1 MVAHIRVFVS
11 LIIFTVLTT
20 LSVSAQSQN
29 EAANQETVRRF
40 LQEVV
45 IGGDL
50 NVLNELV
57 ADDFEYITGPGRLD
71 QEGFAGFIEALGTAF
86 PDAFISVEVMFA
98 DHDLVVDRQTY
109 HGTFTGEFMTE
120 NGPVPPTNEPI
131 RVHEQVI
138 FRFNEAGEIAAI
150 HDFYD
155 YSSFLSQIGVLPMPE
170 ETAIMETIGITNNAE
185 WEVLPMSE
193 NFEQTIRETVPNVY
207 QRLLLEGSDTVAET
221 FAPDFVH
228 HPDPANPG
236 VAVPL
241 EIIVDNGTNLRAA
254 FSNLSITTEDVAA
267 KGNVVAFILRLGGT
281 FENEL
286 LFNNMTIP
294 PNGNQLAMDVH
305 FIVLLDENERV
316 IESWE
321 VYDTFTLGMQLGL
334 IEP

>member
-1 MVAHIRVFVS
+1 MVAHIRVFV
-11 LIIFTVLTT
+11 LLVILTVLTT

-45 IGGDL
+45 IDGDL
-50 NVLNELV
+50 GVLNELV
-57 ADDFEYITGPGRLD
+57 ADDFTYITGPGRLD
-71 QEGFAGFIEALGTAF
+71 QEGFAGFIAGLGTAF
-86 PDAFISVEVMFA
+86 PDATISVEVMVA
-98 DHDLVVDRQTY
+98 DGDLVVDRQTY
-109 HGTFTGEFMTE
+109 QGTFTGEFMTE

-131 RVHEQVI
+131 RVYEQVI
-138 FRFNEAGEIAAI
+138 FLFNEVGEIVAI

-155 YSSFLSQIGVLPMPE
+155 YASFLSQIGVLPMPE
-170 ETAIMETIGITNNAE
+170 EMAIGEAAGTVNDTE

-193 NFEQTIRETVPNVY
+193 NFEQTIRKTVPNAY
-207 QRLLLEGSDTVAET
+207 QRLLLEGADTVAET
-221 FAPDFVH
+221 FASDFIH

-241 EIIVDNGTNLRAA
+241 EVIVDNGANLRAA
-254 FSNLSITTEDVAA
+254 FSNVSITTETVAV
-267 KGNVVAFILRLGGT
+267 KGNVAAFILHLEGT

-294 PNGNQLAMDVH
+294 PNDNQLAMDVH
-305 FIVLLDENERV
+305 FMVLLDENGRV

-321 VYDTFTLGMQLGL
+321 VYDTFTLGIQLGL